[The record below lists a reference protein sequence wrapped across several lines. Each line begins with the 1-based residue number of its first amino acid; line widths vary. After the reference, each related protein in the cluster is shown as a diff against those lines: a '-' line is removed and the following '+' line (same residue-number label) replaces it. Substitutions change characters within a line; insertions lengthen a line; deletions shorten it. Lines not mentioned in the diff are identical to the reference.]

1 MIRVHFATLVL
12 GAAIVAFLAGCRG
25 GVKESAGES
34 AEHRDGTGHDH
45 EEAAGHDDH
54 ADELRV
60 TLSPEAIAAGGIET
74 TGAGPSAIRLSLDL
88 PGEIAPNADRL
99 AHIVP
104 RFPGIA
110 REARKSLG
118 DPVRQGEVVAVIESN
133 ESLSL
138 YDVTS
143 LLSGTVIEK
152 HITLGE
158 FVQDDSDIYV
168 IADLS
173 TAWVNV
179 TVYSRDLDKVRLG
192 QKVEISAGPGGPGAE
207 GRITYIGPGLGEATR
222 AATARVV
229 LPNPSLIWR
238 PGLYVTARVIRD
250 EPVVAVAVA
259 DSALQRIE
267 GRPALFVS
275 QGGVFEVRFVE
286 TGRSDGRT
294 TEILSGVSAGDRYVH
309 RGAFLL
315 KSELLK
321 SEAGHEH

>member
-1 MIRVHFATLVL
+1 MSLVRFAL
-12 GAAIVAFLAGCRG
+12 AAIVGLTLLVACQSREGSQSG
-25 GVKESAGES
+25 P
-34 AEHRDGTGHDH
+34 
-45 EEAAGHDDH
+45 AAGHAKEAGH
-54 ADELRV
+54 AEHDEHAEELRV
-60 TLSPEAIAAGGIET
+60 TLAPEAIGAGGIET
-74 TGAGPSAIRLSLDL
+74 IEAGPAVIRLMLEL

-110 REARKSLG
+110 REARKTLG

-158 FVQDDSDIYV
+158 FVRDDSDIYV

-173 TAWVNV
+173 TVWVKV
-179 TVYSRDLDKVRLG
+179 TVYSRDLDKVRRG
-192 QKVEISAGPGGPGAE
+192 QRVEISAGPEGPRAE
-207 GRITYIGPGLGEATR
+207 GTITYIGPGLGEATR

-238 PGLYVTARVIRD
+238 PGLFVTARVIRD
-250 EPVVAVAVA
+250 EPTVSIAVA

-267 GRPALFVS
+267 GRTAVFVVEGS
-275 QGGVFEVRFVE
+275 AFEVRFVE
-286 TGRSDGRT
+286 PGRTDGRT
-294 TEILSGVSAGDRYVH
+294 TEILSGLSVGERYVH

-315 KSELLK
+315 KSELMK